1 MSSSERSKFLPDVP
15 TLVESGYDLVI
26 TAWHAILVPAKTPR
40 DIVDRLNAYLNAAL
54 IDPDVRARLG
64 VLGSVAAPGTPAS
77 FDLQLRRDFE
87 RFRDVVKTAN
97 IAID

>member
-1 MSSSERSKFLPDVP
+1 
-15 TLVESGYDLVI
+15 
-26 TAWHAILVPAKTPR
+26 
-40 DIVDRLNAYLNAAL
+40 LNAAL